1 VKINLPCLTLPW
13 PRARP
18 RSRSRRRAG
27 MQRAQRC
34 DGTPVAELYT
44 SKGCSSSPRADRW
57 LSKLTAQP
65 EVVVLSDKS
74 SAATTIPLPPGFAN
88 RLTEQIGANV
98 VWVDGRNND
107 TYVAK
112 ASPRYYDHFV
122 LRNGS
127 PYRGVSEAA
136 LGLRL
141 HLVQLEGLS
150 CRGKAKVY
158 SLTANGSL
166 RSPFAFHPSLTA
178 MQMEAANVDSRPVA
192 ALQTAHTAS
201 APQSRRNCSALN
213 PAAQLRML
221 HSHRCA
227 RRRSLPG
234 GSAVARRLDARWRT
248 PPVRR

>member
-1 VKINLPCLTLPW
+1 MIGHAHAVPFLANADGNQWPNAACKKPPCSADIPDCCGVFAMKINLPCLTLPW

-18 RSRSRRRAG
+18 RSRSRSRRRAG

-122 LRNGS
+122 LRIGS

-158 SLTANGSL
+158 SLTTNGSL
-166 RSPFAFHPSLTA
+166 RSH
-178 MQMEAANVDSRPVA
+178 
-192 ALQTAHTAS
+192 
-201 APQSRRNCSALN
+201 
-213 PAAQLRML
+213 LRFI
-221 HSHRCA
+221 HR
-227 RRRSLPG
+227 
-234 GSAVARRLDARWRT
+234 
-248 PPVRR
+248 